1 LLYVALTRAE
11 DELYIVGYKDDKKI
25 PDKCWYSIIVDGI
38 ADIAKIEN
46 DKMIIKS
53 EQLEEVACSLSV
65 TQRSDDNI
73 QLPSFVSLPVP
84 QEPVPYY
91 PLTPSLIISDDPFV
105 QSPLA
110 EKAVLRG
117 KLIHKLLQYLPD
129 IAVNIREKTATEF
142 VNKYNNI
149 LNKEQQREII
159 DATFK
164 IINDE
169 KLADIFSCGSKSEV
183 PVVGVVEN
191 FVISGQIDR
200 LYIKDDSIFVLDYK
214 TNRNPPGS
222 VKYLHQNYVKQ
233 MAAYKAALEK
243 IYPGKEIICALI
255 WTAIPMVMYIDNDIL
270 DKQLFENH

>member
-1 LLYVALTRAE
+1 
-11 DELYIVGYKDDKKI
+11 
-25 PDKCWYSIIVDGI
+25 
-38 ADIAKIEN
+38 
-46 DKMIIKS
+46 
-53 EQLEEVACSLSV
+53 
-65 TQRSDDNI
+65 
-73 QLPSFVSLPVP
+73 VP